1 MWVKTYLRFMY
12 TRIVHCNVAMIDL
25 ALQKMIA
32 AFMAAFAALKSGDST
47 VLPNPV
53 GAVPSADALGGG
65 VRGRARQTQTV
76 ITGLVIVI
84 TASLAVIVVDQFD
97 QSLGTPDS
105 SSLSTAQQ
113 DVLSGFGDM
122 VSLIGPLL
130 LVLIAVVI
138 VGVVQRLRG

>member
-1 MWVKTYLRFMY
+1 MT
-12 TRIVHCNVAMIDL
+12 
-25 ALQKMIA
+25 ALTKFIA
-32 AFMAAFAALKSGDST
+32 AFVAAIKGLRTGDA
-47 VLPNPV
+47 VEIPNPF
-53 GAVPSADALGGG
+53 GRNKYAASADAYGGG
-65 VRGRARQTQTV
+65 LRGRARQTQTI

-97 QSLGTPDS
+97 QSLGTPQS
-105 SSLSTAQQ
+105 SELSTAQN

>member
-1 MWVKTYLRFMY
+1 MQCMLSSIMSKVVL
-12 TRIVHCNVAMIDL
+12 
-25 ALQKMIA
+25 
-32 AFMAAFAALKSGDST
+32 AFMASLKALKTGEST
-47 VLPNPV
+47 VIPNPI
-53 GAVPSADALGGG
+53 GRDKAVASASAYGGG

-97 QSLGTPDS
+97 QSLGTPQS
-105 SSLSTAQQ
+105 SELSTAQN
-113 DVLSGFGDM
+113 DVLGGFGDM
-122 VSLIGPLL
+122 ISLIGPLL

>member
-1 MWVKTYLRFMY
+1 MFDTALM
-12 TRIVHCNVAMIDL
+12 RIV
-25 ALQKMIA
+25 
-32 AFMAAFAALKSGDST
+32 AAFAAAWKALSSGDSVT
-47 VLPNPV
+47 MPD
-53 GAVPSADALGGG
+53 GRKIGSRDELGI
-65 VRGRARQTQTV
+65 ARQTQTV

-97 QSLGTPDS
+97 QSLGTPQS
-105 SSLSTAQQ
+105 SELSTAQNE
-113 DVLSGFGDM
+113 VLSGFGDM